1 MLGDIIGTIMD
12 LFLDLGD
19 ANDRSTLLTAKAFG
33 FLANIWFI
41 VLPLVYVAILILQI
55 VVNGFGIQPFIGSLL
70 ATALIAIAAAVLTVF
85 VAYLET
91 LAKHV
96 ASLLMHGSVGPSDAL
111 SCELECLVDGMFVR
125 K

>member
-19 ANDRSTLLTAKAFG
+19 SNDRSTLLTAKVFG
-33 FLANIWFI
+33 FIASLWFI
-41 VLPLVYVAILILQI
+41 ILPLVYIAILILQI
-55 VVNGFGIQPFIGSLL
+55 VTNGFGIQPFIGSLL
-70 ATALIAIAAAVLTVF
+70 ATALIAIAVAVLTVF
-85 VAYLET
+85 MAYIET

-96 ASLLMHGSVGPSDAL
+96 ASLLMHGCTGPSDEL
-111 SCELECLVDGMFVR
+111 SCELECMVDRMFVS